1 MDEMISIIIPTL
13 NEEKYLEDTF
23 KSLAALGDL
32 PHEVIISDGNSTDKT
47 LDIARRYSAKIVLWD
62 KPGVRQTFGQ
72 AKNAGAAVAIGEF
85 LLFMD
90 ADVVLQNPRQD
101 LEKILQKFARVP
113 TLGALSLPLKVRPE
127 YAWKRDYF
135 FIEPLNWWYLVSN
148 NIFNFATASGEFQ
161 MFRTE
166 LFNKI
171 GGFNEQLVAGED
183 NDVFYRMSKVGKFT
197 IFAGVYAYHSCRR
210 PHKIGWLKLYLMWAK
225 NGLSVTFRD
234 KSAYKEWT
242 VVR

>member
-1 MDEMISIIIPTL
+1 MISIIIPTL

-23 KSLAALGDL
+23 KSLATIGDL

-47 LDIARRYSAKIVLWD
+47 KEIATRYGAKMVVWD

-72 AKNAGAAVAIGEF
+72 AKNAGAEIATGEF

-90 ADVVLQNPRQD
+90 ADVVLKNPRQD
-101 LEKILQKFARVP
+101 LEKILQKFKEVP
-113 TLGALSLPLKVRPE
+113 TLGALSVPLKVRPE

-148 NIFNFATASGEFQ
+148 NVFNFATASGEFQ

-166 LFNKI
+166 LFKKA
-171 GGFNEQLVAGED
+171 GGFNEKLVAGED
-183 NDVFYRMSKVGKFT
+183 NDVFHRMSKVGKFT
-197 IFAGVYAYHSCRR
+197 IFADVYAYHSCRR
-210 PHKIGWLKLYLMWAK
+210 PHKIGWFHLYGMWAK
-225 NGLSVTFRD
+225 NGLSVTFRN
-234 KSAYKEWT
+234 KAAYKEWT